1 MTKLTYLIGDKE
13 IISYNEARKEAE
25 RIGKQ
30 VVPKYTPIIE
40 HEYASKERLEKLKKR
55 YSKIK

>member
-13 IISYNEARKEAE
+13 IVSYNEAREEAE
-25 RIGKQ
+25 KVGKPI
-30 VVPKYTPIIE
+30 VPKYTLVIE
-40 HEYASKERLEKLKKR
+40 HEYASKERLNKLKKR